1 MSHALS
7 EGWVVASPLHVVAC
21 ASMRCCAQ
29 RTVQCNTVMWRG
41 VGGWGLAA
49 AIRGVRAFRTRRLA
63 YICVHVLMH
72 AKGCAA
78 RSAVSCLAAITA
90 AAAQE
95 RERERERESERD
107 VQCPMNSCMLCSGA
121 APAAAVVA
129 AAVAAAAVGLPYGY
143 RRGAWRVL
151 AGTLGF
157 PARARGAAAWESAG
171 ALP

>member
-95 RERERERESERD
+95 RERESERD